1 MEEQQRRK
9 KRRQRRNCRRMRRL
23 KKIILI
29 MLLAAL
35 LMLLAWLHL
44 DGVDPS
50 QLQINETSTASPAT
64 ETTEAAALLN
74 ITKLEI
80 DPDAAEFITPTPAAT
95 EPGVA
100 IPGWGRITLPAGEIE
115 VQISMQ
121 NPEANADWYDL
132 SFELRLRDTDEV
144 IFTTERISPGQYCN
158 HVTLTRAMEPGEY
171 AAVIHVQP
179 YRISDQTPTNNAN
192 LETVLVVE

>member
-1 MEEQQRRK
+1 
-9 KRRQRRNCRRMRRL
+9 MRRL

-80 DPDAAEFITPTPAAT
+80 DTDAAEFITPTPAAT